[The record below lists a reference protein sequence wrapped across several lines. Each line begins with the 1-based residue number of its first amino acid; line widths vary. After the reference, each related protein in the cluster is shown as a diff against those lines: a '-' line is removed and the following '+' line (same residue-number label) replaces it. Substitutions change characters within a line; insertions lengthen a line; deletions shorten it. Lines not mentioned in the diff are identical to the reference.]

1 MQLESNMCLP
11 CSLSPLLN
19 FIFDNE
25 GTQEFPDRINDYM
38 DDLQPQL
45 KTLIDNM
52 KILGFLQITNPDGKT
67 ES

>member
-1 MQLESNMCLP
+1 MT
-11 CSLSPLLN
+11 N

-25 GTQEFPDRINDYM
+25 GIDEFPDRINDYM